1 MPEVKRGKL
10 VVVSGPS
17 GAGKGTV
24 LKGVL
29 RCTTTPLVTSVSA
42 TTRPA
47 RPGEVDG
54 VDYHFLTPVEFA
66 QRRERGEF
74 LECFPVFDGDD
85 WYGTLRGEVEA
96 GLEAGKW
103 VVLEIDVKGASAV
116 TKCFPDAITIFIG
129 PGSLE
134 ELERRLRGRKTE
146 DEQSIQR
153 RLRQAREELAM
164 ADRYQHH
171 VVNDDLDRAVQEV
184 RDLLTPSKGR

>member
-24 LKGVL
+24 LKGVFQ
-29 RCTTTPLVTSVSA
+29 CTTTPLVTSVSA
-42 TTRPA
+42 TTRTP

-54 VDYHFLTPVEFA
+54 VDYHFLTREKFA
-66 QRRERGEF
+66 QRRRREEF
-74 LECFPVFDGDD
+74 LECCQVFGGGH

-103 VVLEIDVKGASAV
+103 VVLEIDTQGASAV
-116 TKCFPDAITIFIG
+116 TKCFPEAITIFIG

-134 ELERRLRGRKTE
+134 ELERRLRGRNTE

-171 VVNDDLDRAVQEV
+171 VVNDDLDRAVREV

>member
-1 MPEVKRGKL
+1 MTRGKL

-29 RCTTTPLVTSVSA
+29 RCTTAPLVTSVSA

-66 QRRERGEF
+66 ERRERGEF

-96 GLEAGKW
+96 GLKAGKW
-103 VVLEIDVKGASAV
+103 VVLEIDVKGALAV
-116 TKCFPDAITIFIG
+116 TRCFPDAITIFIG

-171 VVNDDLDRAVQEV
+171 VVNDDLDRAVREV